1 MPSIGTNSKS
11 KSSSHKDADR
21 PTPYRQKLKQ
31 AMREQIL
38 NSAEYV
44 FAEKGFGSAK
54 IEEIASRAG
63 VAVGTI
69 YLHFDNKETLYFTL
83 LNTRIDQLVALIE
96 KSTTGSETSLGKVR
110 RATEAQLAFFKKNS
124 LFFKIF
130 LHETRGFEWNIEF
143 KLGSKL
149 MARYRRHV
157 RFLSQIFKTGIANDE
172 FSDNLSPQDM
182 AIALQGMINAFLTHW
197 NLQRRSG
204 NVGQDASLILDI
216 FLGGVLR
223 RAPDDM
229 GRRKKR

>member
-1 MPSIGTNSKS
+1 
-11 KSSSHKDADR
+11 
-21 PTPYRQKLKQ
+21 
-31 AMREQIL
+31 MREQIL

-44 FAEKGFGSAK
+44 FANKGFGKAK
-54 IEEIASRAG
+54 IEEIASHAG

-69 YLHFDNKETLYFTL
+69 YLQFDNKDTFYFTL
-83 LNTRIDQLVALIE
+83 LNARIDQLVALTK
-96 KSTTGSETSLGKVR
+96 KSTVGSETSLGKIR
-110 RATEAQLAFFKKNS
+110 RVTEAQLDFFEKNS
-124 LFFKIF
+124 LFFKVY

-182 AIALQGMINAFLTHW
+182 AVALQGMVNAFLTHW
-197 NLQRRSG
+197 NLQRRAG
-204 NVGQDASLILDI
+204 NVGQDANLILDI

-223 RAPDDM
+223 RAPDNM